1 MSSYGLG
8 ATFVRLD
15 GSAVIRPILD
25 PRNLEIEPRSLLAE
39 SKQMPKAARH
49 DPQYGLLWTNRF
61 AIHLVSLCLKL
72 LLLVVVLDT
81 EASYDR
87 KPVGSK

>member
-1 MSSYGLG
+1 
-8 ATFVRLD
+8 
-15 GSAVIRPILD
+15 
-25 PRNLEIEPRSLLAE
+25 
-39 SKQMPKAARH
+39 MPKAARH
-49 DPQYGLLWTNRF
+49 DRQYGLSPGTNRF

-81 EASYDR
+81 EASYSR